1 MTGKVPI
8 LEAVRAGF
16 AHTGRTFKWSAIA
29 AVLIGAPSGAA
40 SWVAI
45 GRAVAGDAGGALGW
59 SLLSTLLL
67 LPFLTA
73 HLRVAARGE
82 PFGLSVGA
90 DEIRLLAA
98 QAALIGFNGIVLLVG
113 LFFSFFLMALL
124 IGAVGVTL
132 PQAGAFDPA
141 ALREALGA
149 KGQFAA
155 SIAFLPLLLVLVWI
169 GLRLLLVNP
178 ATIGARRVRVF
189 ETWSWTKGNVLALF
203 ASLILVVFPMAL
215 LLGVISGLLA
225 PALGVDA
232 NDPATQ
238 LGYTG
243 LAYQCLTSM
252 FSLLLVAGPVLGLSG
267 YLYRGLNPE

>member
-8 LEAVRAGF
+8 LKAVRAGF
-16 AHTGRTFKWSAIA
+16 EHTRGTLLWSAVA

-40 SWVAI
+40 SWVGI
-45 GRAVAGDAGGALGW
+45 GRALASDALGALGW
-59 SLLSTLLL
+59 TLLSSLLI

-82 PFGLSVGA
+82 PFSLKVGG
-90 DEIRLLAA
+90 DEVRLLGA
-98 QAALIGFNGIVLLVG
+98 QIALIGLNSIVVMVG

-141 ALREALGA
+141 SLREALGA

-155 SIAFLPLLLVLVWI
+155 SMAFLPLLLVLVWI
-169 GLRLLLVNP
+169 GVRLLLVNP

-189 ETWSWTKGNVLALF
+189 ETWSWTKGNVLGLL
-203 ASLILVVFPMAL
+203 ASLLLVALPMAL
-215 LLGVISGLLA
+215 LLGVISAVLQ
-225 PALGVDA
+225 PALGVDG

-238 LGYTG
+238 LGYNG
-243 LAYQCLTSM
+243 LAFQCLSSC
-252 FSLLLVAGPVLGLSG
+252 FSLLLVVGPVLGLSG